1 MTAERKQTI
10 VVVVIVAFTIGAM
23 ALAFMSGKD
32 TGFSASTGAAKPFT
46 TDKPRDVT
54 MPIARSEDANTPDF
68 DAEDLADHNATAKD
82 TKMLL
87 KDSRLRERLASSEG
101 ERLAMEAFS
110 QLDPAKGVGLL
121 VERLPGIS
129 AAAEAATIYSALGK
143 LYLQTDPPQT
153 DRAVA
158 SLREAV
164 RLADTAEAAHAAL
177 LVEITVLQ
185 EDGWEVAGPRLLEAF
200 PEGSVVSIPG
210 LQLSIL
216 KARYYEDTG
225 DVQAAEAVYKKTS
238 EQAIEDRER
247 LGPEAEAIYRQVCL
261 DLSRLYRNTDR
272 DADAE
277 RVLRSMRM
285 RLDDDTQPL

>member
-10 VVVVIVAFTIGAM
+10 VVVVIIAFTIGAM
-23 ALAFMSGKD
+23 AFAFLAGQD

-54 MPIARSEDANTPDF
+54 MPIARSEDADTPDF
-68 DAEDLADHNATAKD
+68 EPEDLANRVTSGKE

-121 VERLPGIS
+121 VERLPGIT
-129 AAAEAATIYSALGK
+129 AAAEAATMYSALGK

-177 LVEITVLQ
+177 LAEVTVLQ
-185 EDGWEVAGPRLLEAF
+185 ENGWEVAGPRLLEAF
-200 PEGSVVSIPG
+200 PEGSAVSIPG

-216 KARYYEDTG
+216 KARYYKDTG
-225 DVQAAEAVYKKTS
+225 DVQAAEAVYKKTA

-247 LGPEAEAIYRQVCL
+247 LGPDAEAIYRQVCL
-261 DLSRLYRNTDR
+261 NLSRLYRDTSR

-277 RVLRSMRM
+277 RVLRAMRL
-285 RLDDDTQPL
+285 RLDDDAQPL